1 MSGLGRRSRVCTLIN
16 FSYLSVVLLVRS
28 KGELRYNH
36 GPTFVHDGWSVQ
48 ESRYQVER
56 ADRYGCVGGL
66 VIKSLYKGS
75 WLQWEV
81 ETWNYTH
88 PRSLAVTF
96 PFSPAILKAKRP
108 LHLWRSAAPY
118 VLLRSGTT

>member
-36 GPTFVHDGWSVQ
+36 GLTFVHDGWSVR

-56 ADRYGCVGGL
+56 ADKYGCVGGH
-66 VIKSLYKGS
+66 VIKSLYGVVGCNGKWKYG
-75 WLQWEV
+75 
-81 ETWNYTH
+81 TI
-88 PRSLAVTF
+88 LAL
-96 PFSPAILKAKRP
+96 AR
-108 LHLWRSAAPY
+108 
-118 VLLRSGTT
+118 LL

>member
-36 GPTFVHDGWSVQ
+36 GLTFVHDGWSVR

-56 ADRYGCVGGL
+56 ADKYGCVGGH

-75 WLQWEV
+75 RLQWEV
-81 ETWNYTH
+81 ETWNYTR
-88 PRSLAVTF
+88 PRPLAVTF
-96 PFSPAILKAKRP
+96 RFHPQS
-108 LHLWRSAAPY
+108 
-118 VLLRSGTT
+118 

>member
-28 KGELRYNH
+28 KGELRYSH
-36 GPTFVHDGWSVQ
+36 GPTFDGWSVR

-56 ADRYGCVGGL
+56 ADRYGCVGGH

-75 WLQWEV
+75 RLQWEV
-81 ETWNYTH
+81 ETWNYTR
-88 PRSLAVTF
+88 PRPLAVTL
-96 PFSPAILKAKRP
+96 FSPTILKTKRP
-108 LHLWRSAAPY
+108 MHLWRSAAPC